1 MADILGIQKLALDVY
16 NGVPVMYENVSGET
30 ALRNAISNACG
41 GEWNIYNFQK
51 NKWDV
56 YQIISELLVLPTQEI
71 MTEMFGNIVSV
82 ETIPLG
88 DKKVIDVENQ
98 DLFKVASISAGN
110 SDIRR
115 QRVYN
120 RQLTLETGDMGV
132 KLYDDFDRFRAGRIN
147 WATMIDRV
155 RRSVA
160 YETASRMYQTL
171 LDAYDSTN
179 ANYNVTGTLNEKTL
193 DRMIARVEARTGL
206 KCALYGT
213 KETLGMVSAG
223 STSVTTVIHTSDK
236 MRDEYATLG
245 YNRQY
250 KGTNMMEIPTLLKA
264 GTDELKF
271 GNELFILPAGLDIIK
286 VVYEGTPYVSDSQ
299 DAGKRNDRQIEFE
312 FTQKLGI
319 AILISGYFGI
329 YKLQ

>member
-1 MADILGIQKLALDVY
+1 MADIKKLALDVY
-16 NGVPVMYENVSGET
+16 NGVPVMYDGVSGEE
-30 ALRNAISNACG
+30 ALRNAITQACG
-41 GEWNIYNFQK
+41 GEWNIYQFNK

-56 YQIISELLVLPTQEI
+56 YEIVSELLTLPTQEI
-71 MTEMFGNIVSV
+71 MTEMFGNIVNV
-82 ETIPLG
+82 ETIALG

-98 DLFKVASISAGN
+98 DLFKVATISAGN

-120 RQLTLETGDMGV
+120 RQLTMETGDMGV

-155 RRSVA
+155 RRSIA
-160 YETASRMYQTL
+160 YETAGKMYQAL

-193 DRMIARVEARTGL
+193 DRMIARVEAKTGL

-223 STSVTTVIHTSDK
+223 STSVQTVIHTSDA
-236 MRDEYATLG
+236 MRDEYNTIG

-250 KGTNMMEIPTLLKA
+250 KGTPMMEIPTLLKA
-264 GTDELKF
+264 GTDDLKF
-271 GNELFILPAGLDIIK
+271 GNELFILPAGLEIIK
-286 VVYEGTPYVSDSQ
+286 VVYEGTPFVSDSQ
-299 DAGKRNDRQIEFE
+299 DATKRNDRQIEFE
-312 FTQKLGI
+312 FTQKMGV
-319 AILISGYFGI
+319 ACLISGYFGI